1 MARAI
6 LIVAAIGTLL
16 AAAPAQAAV
25 VSGSGADPAD
35 PALAGG
41 RDLTAVA
48 ASYDDAGTVSA
59 TVTLREPPS
68 AAADGFVDVFVG
80 TSTASGDCSALLGL
94 GAFLDPASAQAVWLD
109 AEGDSGTATKSA
121 EGAALT
127 LNASAPAL
135 AGRAVSC
142 ATAIVTQ
149 RDDADVVFDRLDV
162 PIALG
167 APAPPPPPP
176 APSLPAAP
184 APEPVPAAAPAALLV
199 VKAPALAPVK
209 RGRRLRARIRVENNG
224 TASARGVRLR
234 VSAPKAMRVSPRT
247 VRVGTLAPGGKRMV
261 VLRLRARRNAKLALA
276 VTARG
281 AVPRAK
287 GTLTVRIKRRCG
299 RRCARRKPPAR
310 ATPPLAGRYFTHV
323 DVSTM
328 TANAWT
334 ALAFVDGRWAYRG
347 IPEGGL
353 PTCTQRTAGVDADGD
368 PTDGC
373 VPYEY
378 DPKAGTL
385 RIDGEPATIDTA
397 RTAITLG
404 EDEYSLA
411 PLVRAGTRFD
421 AELKSVSVFG
431 FWPNQSITEK
441 WMTMSADGQFAL
453 TSQSFGSF
461 GLPGSPSV
469 TWASVPPDQKG
480 TYRFGPKGDLHLDY
494 ADGHSVVRM
503 TGILRDAKTG
513 SADPAKDGFLFG
525 DEQFWLDDE

>member
-1 MARAI
+1 MGRAI
-6 LIVAAIGTLL
+6 VIAAVVATLL
-16 AAAPAQAAV
+16 GAAPADAAV
-25 VSGSGADPAD
+25 FSGSGADPAD

-80 TSTASGDCSALLGL
+80 TSTASGDCSALVGL
-94 GAFLDPASAQAVWLD
+94 GAYLDPASAGAVWLD
-109 AEGDSGTATKSA
+109 AEGDAGSA
-121 EGAALT
+121 SKALDGAALT
-127 LNASAPAL
+127 LSASAPAI
-135 AGRAVSC
+135 AGRAISC

-149 RDDADVVFDRLDV
+149 RDDADVVYDRLDA
-162 PIALG
+162 PLALRTP
-167 APAPPPPPP
+167 APPAPPPPAPP
-176 APSLPAAP
+176 PAAP
-184 APEPVPAAAPAALLV
+184 APKPVPAAAPAALLV

-209 RGRRLRARIRVENNG
+209 RGRRIRARIRVENNG
-224 TASARGVRLR
+224 TASARSVRLR
-234 VSAPKAMRVSPRT
+234 VSAPKAMRVSPRIA
-247 VRVGTLAPGGKRMV
+247 RVGTLAPGRARTV
-261 VLRLRARRNAKLALA
+261 VLRLRAKRAAKLALA

-281 AVPRAK
+281 KVPRAK
-287 GTLTVRIKRRCG
+287 GTLTVRIKRPCG
-299 RRCARRKPPAR
+299 RRCARQKPPA
-310 ATPPLAGRYFTHV
+310 AKPPLARRYFTHV

-328 TANAWT
+328 TANDWT

-378 DPKAGTL
+378 DSKAGTL
-385 RIDGEPATIDTA
+385 RIDGDPATIDAA

-404 EDEYSLA
+404 ENEYSLA
-411 PLVRAGTRFD
+411 PLVREGTRFD
-421 AELKSVSVFG
+421 AELKSISVFG

-461 GLPGSPSV
+461 GLPGSPSL
-469 TWASVPPDQKG
+469 TWASVPPEQKG
-480 TYRFGPKGDLHLDY
+480 RYRFGPKGDLHLDY

-525 DEQFWLDDE
+525 DEQFWLEDE